1 MAVGLGEDEGL
12 GHFFAAGEDGRQVVA
27 EGADDGADLVRVDDV
42 AVELGGGVGGVFVLL
57 FPAFFAG
64 QALALFDLL
73 LGGDDGALLG
83 DAGVDEVNLVADIH
97 AVGDGFFMAVV
108 ADDVLLEEAVGAVV
122 GRRGEAD
129 QAGVEVVEHLLP
141 EVVDAAVAFVDE
153 DEVEEFG
160 RDFGVVGD
168 GGRGFG
174 LGEFGRVDFFGGFV
188 EFLVLQQRVEALD
201 GRDADVGA
209 LVDEAAI

>member
-1 MAVGLGEDEGL
+1 
-12 GHFFAAGEDGRQVVA
+12 
-27 EGADDGADLVRVDDV
+27 
-42 AVELGGGVGGVFVLL
+42 
-57 FPAFFAG
+57 
-64 QALALFDLL
+64 
-73 LGGDDGALLG
+73 LLG
-83 DAGVDEVNLVADIH
+83 DAGVDQVDLVADID

-108 ADDVLLEEAVGAVV
+108 ADDVFLEEAVGAVV

-141 EVVDAAVAFVDE
+141 EVVDTAMAFVDE

-160 RDFGVVGD
+160 RDLGVVGY

-188 EFLVLQQRVEALD
+188 EFLVLQ
-201 GRDADVGA
+201 
-209 LVDEAAI
+209 